1 MGCSGKSFSTGV
13 WGSVLLFR
21 IIMVPFWQLVLLLGE
36 VVVVEA
42 QAILI
47 GLVFIVD
54 KGYDHTIV
62 ESISLSAV

>member
-1 MGCSGKSFSTGV
+1 
-13 WGSVLLFR
+13 
-21 IIMVPFWQLVLLLGE
+21 MVPFWQLVLLLGE